1 MMQNDLSLLFGFLLL
16 GLALGAGIA
25 WLYAKFQLI
34 GKAVPK
40 DELQKNY
47 VLREVHDKL
56 QEQAD
61 LHRDDLMEK
70 EAQLRQLTGDLASR
84 DSALRYAE
92 EKLQTLKEEIEALQ
106 LRSRIEFENIS
117 NRLLDEKSI
126 KFGAQNQQQMQELL
140 SPLREQIKVFE
151 DSIEKKFV
159 EETKERSALK
169 KEIELLRDLNQQL
182 SQDAGNL
189 ANALK
194 GDSKTQGDWGEFQLE
209 LLLEKAGLVKGM
221 HYRSQVSFRDDDG
234 QIKRPDFIIYLPD
247 GKHLIIDSKVSLT
260 AYERFFNAEK
270 PEKQEKHLREHVD
283 SLRQHINDLNS
294 KNYQSLYQINTP
306 DYLLLFVP
314 IEPAFNAAVR
324 HDGRLFTEALDKN
337 IVIVTTST
345 LLATMRTI
353 AYIWKQEKQTRN
365 VLEIA
370 RQGGLLYDRF
380 CAFIED
386 LKTVGQRI
394 EAAQGAWHDAMNKL
408 VNARRHGD
416 TLVGR
421 AEKIRELGARTTR
434 QLPPEMLESGEE
446 DALLP
451 DNQ

>member
-1 MMQNDLSLLFGFLLL
+1 MQNDLFLLFGFLIIGLLL
-16 GLALGAGIA
+16 GSLCT
-25 WLYAKFQLI
+25 WLYAKFQLL

-70 EAQLRQLTGDLASR
+70 EVQLRRLTGDLASR

-92 EKLQTLKEEIEALQ
+92 EKLQTLKQEIEALQ

-117 NRLLDEKSI
+117 NRLLDEKSV

-159 EETKERSALK
+159 EETKDRSALK

-194 GDSKTQGDWGEFQLE
+194 GESKTQGDWGEFQLE
-209 LLLEKAGLVKGM
+209 LLLERAGLVKDM
-221 HYRSQVSFRDDDG
+221 HYRSQPSFRDEDG

-270 PEKQEKHLREHVD
+270 PEKQEKHLREHVE
-283 SLRQHINDLNS
+283 SMRQHINDLNS
-294 KNYQSLYQINTP
+294 KNYQGLYQINTP

-421 AEKIRELGARTTR
+421 AEKIRELGARTTK
-434 QLPPEMLESGEE
+434 QLPPELLESGQEE
-446 DALLP
+446 GTI
-451 DNQ
+451 

>member
-1 MMQNDLSLLFGFLLL
+1 MQYDTSLLFVFLFI
-16 GLALGAGIA
+16 GLVLGASIA
-25 WLYAKFQLI
+25 WLYAKFQLL
-34 GKAVPK
+34 GKAVAK

-47 VLREVHDKL
+47 VLREVHDQV

-70 EAQLRQLTGDLASR
+70 EAHLRKLTGELASR
-84 DSALRYAE
+84 DQALHYAE
-92 EKLQTLKEEIEALQ
+92 EKLQTLKQEIEALQ
-106 LRSRIEFENIS
+106 LRSRVEFENIS
-117 NRLLDEKSI
+117 NRLLDEKSL

-169 KEIELLRDLNQQL
+169 KEIEMLRDLNQQL

-194 GDSKTQGDWGEFQLE
+194 GDSKKQGDWGEFQLE
-209 LLLEKAGLVKGM
+209 LLLERAGLVKDL
-221 HYRSQVSFRDDDG
+221 HYRAQASFRDDDG
-234 QIKRPDFIIYLPD
+234 QLKRPDFVIYLPE

-270 PEKQEKHLREHVD
+270 PEKQEKHLKEHVD

-314 IEPAFNAAVR
+314 IEPAFNVAVR
-324 HDGRLFTEALDKN
+324 HDARLFTEALDKN
-337 IVIVTTST
+337 IVLVTTST

-353 AYIWKQEKQTRN
+353 SYIWKQEKQKRN

-370 RQGGLLYDRF
+370 RQGGLLYDKF
-380 CAFIED
+380 CAFTED
-386 LKTVGQRI
+386 LKMVGQRI
-394 EAAQGAWHDAMNKL
+394 ESAQGAWHDAMNKL

-416 TLVGR
+416 TLIGR
-421 AEKIRELGARTTR
+421 AEKIRELGARTSR
-434 QLPPEMLESGEE
+434 QLPPELLESGHEE
-446 DALLP
+446 EEVS
-451 DNQ
+451 